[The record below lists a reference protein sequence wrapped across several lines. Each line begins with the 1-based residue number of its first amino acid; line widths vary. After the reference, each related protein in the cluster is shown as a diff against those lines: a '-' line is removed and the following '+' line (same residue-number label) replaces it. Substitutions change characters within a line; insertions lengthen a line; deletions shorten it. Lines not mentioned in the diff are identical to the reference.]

1 MSLVSL
7 PRWGCGFFGRG
18 QGVVRSCSGDRV
30 GADASRAAL
39 GHPRRCACW
48 VALFAAMM
56 GVLIV
61 PSAAFASAQWS
72 APMSVDSAPVV
83 SVSCPSASF
92 CVAVD
97 VNGNTVTFN
106 GSSWSAPASI
116 DGTNVLSSVSCPSAA
131 FCAAVDVNGNTVNY
145 NGSSWSAPSSID
157 SGHVLSSVSCPS
169 SSFCVAVDS
178 VGRAVTFNGS
188 SWSAPASIDGTN
200 VLSSVSCPS
209 ASFCAAVDRNGNAVT
224 FNGSSWSAPTSID
237 GTYSLSSV
245 SCPSASFCAAVDV
258 HFSALTFNGSSWSAP
273 VPVVIGPLRSVSCP
287 SVAFCVAV
295 GGPYALPYDGFLWG
309 YVGIVKPIDSAG
321 LRSVSCPSAAFCA
334 AVDDAGNALI
344 YSTPPPSPSNTSR
357 PTISG
362 NAVEGRKLLEG
373 HGTWTNNPTRF
384 SYQWEDC
391 NTSGGACS
399 AISNA
404 SQGYLIRAS
413 DVGHTIRIQ
422 ETASNTTG
430 SSRPASSAPTALVKA
445 LPKLS
450 ALIVSPRTFPAARSG
465 PSVTRASRLG
475 TEVHYKLKIAAS
487 VRFTIQRA
495 ADGRQVGRRCEA
507 PSRNNIKKRRC
518 TRYLALRGSFTVKG
532 HAGNNSFRFSG
543 RLNTSKLAP
552 GKYRLIATPTA
563 NGVTGSAQNT
573 TFTIKR

>member
-1 MSLVSL
+1 
-7 PRWGCGFFGRG
+7 
-18 QGVVRSCSGDRV
+18 
-30 GADASRAAL
+30 
-39 GHPRRCACW
+39 

-61 PSAAFASAQWS
+61 PSAAFGSARWS
-72 APMSVDSAPVV
+72 APMSVDSVPVV

-92 CVAVD
+92 CAAVD

-116 DGTNVLSSVSCPSAA
+116 DGTNVLSSVSCPSAS
-131 FCAAVDVNGNTVNY
+131 FCAAVDVNGNAVSY

-178 VGRAVTFNGS
+178 VGREVTFNGS

-224 FNGSSWSAPTSID
+224 FNGSSWGAPTSID
-237 GTYSLSSV
+237 GTHTLSSV
-245 SCPSASFCAAVDV
+245 SCPSAAFCAAVDV
-258 HFSALTFNGSSWSAP
+258 NAYALTYNGSSWSAP
-273 VPVVIGPLRSVSCP
+273 IPVVIAELRSVSCP
-287 SVAFCVAV
+287 SVAFCIAV
-295 GGPYALPYDGFLWG
+295 DPRYALPYDGFVWG
-309 YVGIVKPIDSAG
+309 YVGIFYTIDSAG

-362 NAVEGRKLLEG
+362 SAVQRQLLTEA
-373 HGTWTNNPTRF
+373 HGSWTNNPTRF

-404 SQGYLIRAS
+404 TSQAYLIQAS

-430 SSRPASSAPTALVKA
+430 SSRPASSAPTAVVVLPVRAALSRVLVPGGKLA
-445 LPKLS
+445 KIGVLLRHGGYSISFNAPSAGRLAILWYLVREGAKRKQPVLIAKLS
-450 ALIVSPRTFPAARSG
+450 VSFHQAGAAKIKIIL
-465 PSVTRASRLG
+465 TRN
-475 TEVHYKLKIAAS
+475 
-487 VRFTIQRA
+487 
-495 ADGRQVGRRCEA
+495 GRRL
-507 PSRNNIKKRRC
+507 
-518 TRYLALRGSFTVKG
+518 LAHAKQLTV
-532 HAGNNSFRFSG
+532 
-543 RLNTSKLAP
+543 
-552 GKYRLIATPTA
+552 TA
-563 NGVTGSAQNT
+563 QG
-573 TFTIKR
+573 TFTPNGKPATKATKRFRLKR

>member
-1 MSLVSL
+1 
-7 PRWGCGFFGRG
+7 
-18 QGVVRSCSGDRV
+18 
-30 GADASRAAL
+30 
-39 GHPRRCACW
+39 
-48 VALFAAMM
+48 
-56 GVLIV
+56 
-61 PSAAFASAQWS
+61 
-72 APMSVDSAPVV
+72 
-83 SVSCPSASF
+83 
-92 CVAVD
+92 
-97 VNGNTVTFN
+97 
-106 GSSWSAPASI
+106 
-116 DGTNVLSSVSCPSAA
+116 
-131 FCAAVDVNGNTVNY
+131 
-145 NGSSWSAPSSID
+145 
-157 SGHVLSSVSCPS
+157 
-169 SSFCVAVDS
+169 
-178 VGRAVTFNGS
+178 
-188 SWSAPASIDGTN
+188 
-200 VLSSVSCPS
+200 
-209 ASFCAAVDRNGNAVT
+209 
-224 FNGSSWSAPTSID
+224 
-237 GTYSLSSV
+237 
-245 SCPSASFCAAVDV
+245 
-258 HFSALTFNGSSWSAP
+258 
-273 VPVVIGPLRSVSCP
+273 
-287 SVAFCVAV
+287 VAFCVAV
-295 GGPYALPYDGFLWG
+295 GGRYALPYDGFLWG
-309 YVGIVKPIDSAG
+309 YVGIIKPIDSAG

-362 NAVEGRKLLEG
+362 SAVQGQLLTEA
-373 HGTWTNNPTRF
+373 HGSWTNNPTRF

-404 SQGYLIRAS
+404 TSRAYLIQAS

-445 LPKLS
+445 LALPKLS
-450 ALIVSPRTFPAARSG
+450 ALIVSPRTFRAARSG
-465 PSVTRASRLG
+465 PSVTRAPRLG

-507 PSRNNIKKRRC
+507 PSRKNIKKRRC

-532 HAGNNSFRFSG
+532 RAGNNSLRFSG